1 MQKQKA
7 KEIKKKKIGEVIV
20 KNFHR
25 VEVISKI
32 EWIKIIDD
40 ENYEDT
46 KTISINNWALVP
58 MFLHDNTLYIEQVE
72 EEEKIKY
79 EKIMQKKQEQ
89 LSKEWKKLS
98 TKDMTEAYNN
108 MPKFLEKIELLYIN
122 DKQEIKNFVKDII
135 VWII

>member
-1 MQKQKA
+1 MQL
-7 KEIKKKKIGEVIV
+7 
-20 KNFHR
+20 
-25 VEVISKI
+25 
-32 EWIKIIDD
+32 
-40 ENYEDT
+40 NYEDT

-58 MFLHDNTLYIEQVE
+58 MFLHNNTLYIEQVE